1 MHPLSSVVFTYERL
15 FRSTIFIFTIRANV
29 STDLIRMKIKMN
41 FKNKFLFVIFCSVRL
56 PWNQNSPLGYVME
69 TIFCSAACQVFL
81 IFTGTIH
88 LMFIGSSLH
97 NQAFCK
103 MFQHL
108 LSKLENF
115 DEHQHDDKMLHKLLR
130 FHYLIKG

>member
-1 MHPLSSVVFTYERL
+1 
-15 FRSTIFIFTIRANV
+15 
-29 STDLIRMKIKMN
+29 
-41 FKNKFLFVIFCSVRL
+41 
-56 PWNQNSPLGYVME
+56 
-69 TIFCSAACQVFL
+69 
-81 IFTGTIH
+81 
-88 LMFIGSSLH
+88 MFIGSSLH

-130 FHYLIKG
+130 FHYLIKGWDSSGSVNSERIGFEVMNSVQLCNFEIVDS